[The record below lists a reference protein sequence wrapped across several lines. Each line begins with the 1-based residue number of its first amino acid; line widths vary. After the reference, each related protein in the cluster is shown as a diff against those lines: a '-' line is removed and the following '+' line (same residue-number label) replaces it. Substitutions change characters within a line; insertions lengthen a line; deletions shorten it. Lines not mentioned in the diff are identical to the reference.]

1 MVANHMD
8 AIVQMYPE
16 LPFHKVLGFEIL
28 KTVPDMARVHL
39 PFKSDLVS
47 SGNAYHGGV
56 IASLMDLTGALAAW
70 SGHDPQKG
78 TRAATVSFTVQ
89 YLAAARGEDIIAE
102 ARATGRAK
110 ELIFCD
116 VSVRTKET
124 DRLIAIGNLVYRT
137 G

>member
-1 MVANHMD
+1 MAANHMN

-28 KTVPDMARVHL
+28 ETTTDLARVHL
-39 PFKSDLVS
+39 PFRKELVGGS
-47 SGNAYHGGV
+47 NAYHGGV

-70 SGHDPQKG
+70 SGHTPQPDE
-78 TRAATVSFTVQ
+78 RAATVSITVN
-89 YLAAARGEDIIAE
+89 YVSAARGEDVMAE
-102 ARATGRAK
+102 AKATGRAR

-116 VSVRTKET
+116 VSVRTKDD
-124 DRLIAIGNLVYRT
+124 DRLIAIGNLVYRI

>member
-1 MVANHMD
+1 MAATHMD
-8 AIVQMYPE
+8 AIVKMYPE

-28 KTVPDMARVHL
+28 ETATDLARVHL
-39 PFKSDLVS
+39 PFKNDLVGG
-47 SGNAYHGGV
+47 GNAYHGGV

-70 SGHDPQKG
+70 SGHDPEKG

-89 YLAAARGEDIIAE
+89 YVAAARGEDVVAE
-102 ARATGRAK
+102 ARATGRVK

-116 VSVRTKET
+116 VSVRTK
-124 DRLIAIGNLVYRT
+124 DANRLIAIGNLVYRI